1 MGFLFVVMAL
11 RILQKKRHL
20 ARGGARDVAASG
32 AGPPAQARLRVA
44 FVGANLRARMSKATP
59 TEAQAELAKK
69 PTTKRAT
76 NLGERACQ
84 RATNVPLC
92 RLAAWLAASF
102 VGSLLVGR
110 IPAALAVPPSG
121 AIADES
127 APRVL
132 FRAASAQDW
141 QLATRIR
148 GQTSDLPLELVEVPT
163 PFLEERLRDQFR
175 AAEALG
181 GQTKATV
188 ILWRARAALFA
199 FVTTP
204 APGYVVERKLGPPPG
219 GDPSAFLEET
229 ALVARTLLRA
239 VLEGA
244 LPRQTQ
250 EQLLLQEEPAA
261 TPATGPPIAL
271 ASSWRAGLDG
281 HLALLDDGLGTALGY
296 GAAAGLLRDGSGWLL
311 GVDWYATRDRTTIY
325 ADTVHF
331 KRYAFFA
338 QASSRFWH
346 AGPVYLRAVG
356 RVQMV
361 ITQIGL
367 LSADTGLEDR
377 VNRFRPVLTPAADVS
392 LPLGGP
398 LVLRVELALEVM
410 PDPPALRTVRN
421 GLVVEAMG
429 PRVLSPRVA
438 AGLELAWP

>member
-1 MGFLFVVMAL
+1 MT
-11 RILQKKRHL
+11 
-20 ARGGARDVAASG
+20 
-32 AGPPAQARLRVA
+32 
-44 FVGANLRARMSKATP
+44 KATP

-69 PTTKRAT
+69 AMTERAT
-76 NLGERACQ
+76 KPGERRRR
-84 RATNVPLC
+84 RASDVPLC
-92 RLAAWLAASF
+92 RLRARLVATF
-102 VGSLLVGR
+102 VGSLLLGGA
-110 IPAALAVPPSG
+110 PTAFAVSPNSN
-121 AIADES
+121 AADET

-163 PFLEERLRDQFR
+163 PFLEEHLRDQFR

-181 GQTKATV
+181 SQTKATV
-188 ILWRARAALFA
+188 ILWRARSALFV
-199 FVTTP
+199 FVTRP

-250 EQLLLQEEPAA
+250 EQLLSQEEPTPPLSAGAA
-261 TPATGPPIAL
+261 VLLPSP
-271 ASSWRAGLDG
+271 WRAALEG
-281 HLALLDDGLGTALGY
+281 HLSVLDDGLGAAWGY

-311 GVDWYATRDRTTIY
+311 GVDWYATRDRTTLY

-338 QASSRFWH
+338 QASLRLWR
-346 AGPVYLRAVG
+346 AGPVNLRAVG

-367 LSADTGLEDR
+367 LSEDTGLEDR

-392 LPLGGP
+392 LPLAGSP
-398 LVLRVELALEVM
+398 LLLRVELALDVM

-421 GLVVEAMG
+421 GLVVEVMG